1 MKFNKKTFTKEI
13 IDFYGQSLRRRI
25 TSEILEDLNTLLILI
40 ETDDKWENTGELAY
54 FFATIGWETGW
65 TFAPIEERR
74 ASNNQQDIRRIQDR
88 YWNTGYFGRGYV
100 QLTWRENYKKM
111 GDILGVNLVNN
122 PEELLKPK
130 ISYEVAAIGMRQ
142 GLFRT
147 RSNGRPIKLSDFIT
161 DTSADFVRARDI
173 INGDVEKNGPI
184 IAKYAEDLHDI
195 IKKSIVIEAD
205 VVSNPN
211 NTKEPVKPN
220 TKINNNPVTNTPV
233 DNNSTTPINTS
244 PWNPPIKIDPSNP
257 VPTKGPSSLA
267 TTISSILST
276 IGLTGGGIW
285 GYVSGIIPNID
296 PTVLF
301 VGCLICIAVIVS
313 VYLISRLY
321 IKNAR
326 ESRAAILD
334 MQRVE
339 ITADPTKVNVECR
352 LKNY

>member
-1 MKFNKKTFTKEI
+1 MKFNKKIFTKEI

-25 TSEILEDLNTLLILI
+25 TSEILEDLNTLLILV
-40 ETDDKWENTGELAY
+40 ETDDKWRNTGELAY

-74 ASNNQQDIRRIQDR
+74 AATSQQNVRRMQDR
-88 YWNTGYFGRGYV
+88 YWSTGYFGRGYV

-111 GDILGVNLVNN
+111 GDILGVDLVKN

-147 RSNGRPIKLSDFIT
+147 RSNGSPIKLSDFIT
-161 DTSADFVRARDI
+161 NTAADFVRARDI

-184 IAKYAEDLHDI
+184 IAKYAEELHDI
-195 IKKSIVIEAD
+195 IKKSIVIEED
-205 VVSNPN
+205 VVLNTDNNKEPIKPPTKIDNNVVTSTQSDN
-211 NTKEPVKPN
+211 NTATE
-220 TKINNNPVTNTPV
+220 
-233 DNNSTTPINTS
+233 INTS
-244 PWNPPIKIDPSNP
+244 PWSPPIKIDPSNP

-267 TTISSILST
+267 TTISSMLST

-301 VGCLICIAVIVS
+301 VGCLVCIAVIAS
-313 VYLISRLY
+313 VYLVSRLY

-339 ITADPTKVNVECR
+339 ITADPTKVNVECQ
-352 LKNY
+352 LKN